1 MPPKRVKSSSQS
13 GPTVAAGSKA
23 WEAGLVAAPLEE
35 AGWTACLSLVA
46 AASPKDEEY
55 IQALLRAVQQPQR
68 RLFVAITWDAMLEK
82 ISELGNP
89 KAKKPKDVPL
99 FYEVTESAKIIMDA
113 GDELPLQLLG
123 MLVKFLLLDVKGKD
137 LQRRLAEEK
146 TVDETARG
154 KTGTPAKEKGAAA
167 VKPIK
172 GDKGKKAAEVPM
184 PTKQTKLKRRGQE
197 IDDEPGDG
205 PQLYILL
212 LGFYQPQL
220 LSVLDSLGVHVS
232 SIIRLSSEAPELF
245 QGHDTFITG
254 DEALEVQNHKMQKQI
269 DAFWGNLQAGL
280 NSVLP
285 RSRLF
290 DVAQL
295 YYTLKDDVVPL
306 DRRDPEAMLTLG
318 TGVFAGVASLL
329 YDLLEKRK
337 QHQYY
342 LDKLR
347 LISVPSLASMEPQ
360 DTGLES
366 LITVPVPQV
375 LSSTKKHIPEELPHA
390 TTGVDTR
397 YYCALLESIP
407 TEAQSV
413 PLLLHCMLEQ
423 VVAMQEGIL
432 LPNRTEAKEHAKG
445 QDILNTKQPKENF
458 GDMMLEQE
466 GKMPLLLNYH
476 DDRSK
481 RLHYVPVQY
490 GMDAMKVEA
499 VMLQNTALF
508 RLLHSAHPPVDDHL
522 RLARLQELMCF
533 CCDKP
538 LSWPEVERAL
548 LQFVFESM
556 PLTKTDQ
563 DGLLLQ
569 TRPPESGPNPW
580 DDPISFSQ
588 GLELL
593 HVRPGTSEAGEL
605 IQMSEETI
613 RTVQRRRLMAW
624 HYAEC
629 HSAAVLAQVLHDA
642 SLTYRC
648 MDTFHRQL
656 DRSLCIVCH
665 NPVGPERQSREVWN
679 TRLHTDVGFRRYL
692 EHVADSVSDWMHQ
705 EERNWKGIG
714 EQRSRENLCEPP
726 VSGQVG
732 PQEKSVSPSS
742 AGGSLKPLEDVVM
755 DPYVRKDSLKAW
767 KIEQDKLKEEELTK
781 TVKKDKGTK
790 TSLKV
795 QDHSEITNGSKDT
808 LLPSQQSQEDLLKTP
823 EPAMCSR
830 KSSEDIHLAK
840 DEFIGFIGY
849 SMNGTLV
856 HVSGQIQSL
865 FPADGGHIRV
875 ETVHFAEGSTFVQVS
890 VTKDNHHFVTHIA
903 EPRRS
908 AQWSKKSTIS
918 RDNSEC
924 KQTVSKFGS
933 FSTLLSSGIRLSFS
947 HHGSSGESPDER
959 YPFQTLHTNSS
970 VAPPADLSS
979 FTDEALRAN
988 KPQSSRFPDW
998 SPFQTLAVSVPT
1010 GLVLRFFCEES
1021 PAAPGQVKGMLVR
1034 QSFPLGG
1041 SVSHSLEAS
1050 RAISSQGTVVRCMRD
1065 GSTQILFADGTVSN
1079 SPDSLPVCQSL
1090 LELPTLDKEQVQEW
1104 NPEVKE
1110 TLEKSGKLHS
1120 RHSTG
1125 PESVVLAD
1133 VGQNGREGDEQTVL
1147 QQGGTWVTT
1156 TPCGFR
1162 VATVNAQP
1170 LDAQS
1175 VLACKAMDPAS
1186 GAVVVTRE
1194 DGVLIVVQSDG
1205 TIIAEHADG
1214 TRITTFYRD
1223 IEGAVTKGEEEP
1235 CTERKKEKLVM
1246 VEYEGF
1252 ATVVMSCDKTAC
1264 SAVFGDGTVIKAT
1277 HRGEYQVVPSSGGFL
1292 HIHEDGSTVYTSQHN
1307 SNTTLTSGGDN
1318 EKLQPG
1324 SYVMK
1329 HTSEVVCEV
1338 TDPEENHFKV
1348 MVDGETYIDISRTED
1363 HWEGEEEEGEE
1374 EEHQGRNGK
1383 GANLS
1388 KSSCTGLEGSSARFF
1403 VVHPDGSGTELL
1415 SLEDVEDFLDKA
1427 QADPKVA
1434 VLKEAIPE
1442 FPGVLGITVLK
1453 PCLKDSAS
1461 RWIVQKQNPDI
1472 MPLNLRSRKWDLF
1485 PSSESKL
1492 PDPSSGTCTSR
1503 DPSQNE
1509 RRRSP
1514 LHPPLQ
1520 ACPELLEVRHIIQY
1534 QPISSQLRQ
1543 ELERRLKEYM
1553 KHLLKRTHL
1562 SEELQVKEPREEEER
1577 VHAAELLHL
1586 VPSLPHMKDLSNT
1599 MEERNG
1605 SGAYERNGSVDM
1617 AALYAQALS
1626 PSPPPDGTVADD
1638 FGLNGVLDSRKE
1650 ESLWP
1655 GKLEQYRQELREECQ
1670 MREALRTRRLSPY
1683 FHSDIS
1689 MASQFTQKVPDME
1702 ALSQALPPLPRSGP
1716 NPQIQEFLQDA
1727 SNTRALTK
1735 RSLKPSA
1742 SYATGSDAA
1751 FQGWCVSPTSQA
1763 AEPSCSNGHDL
1774 RSEVQM
1780 EGPPLD
1786 PRYRDFRR
1794 QGPQDSEGVSLQG
1807 PLYVRKRRG
1816 RSLSLAMDV
1825 TGSPRKERVCLPP
1838 VLLTARPWSLP
1849 NHKFLRAEEPVRR
1862 TLRTASV
1869 SALAGAAKVAL
1880 RGFELLPT
1888 NVDFGML
1895 RGGVSYSVPVIMR
1908 NVGLDSCRFS
1918 VKQAPPSTGLR
1929 VTYQPG
1935 PVAAGMKTDLQVQLF
1950 TQEPQDPDTE
1960 AHLSHQIE
1968 ILTETEILYLPVS
1981 ATVLSEKLYDSRVQ
1995 QDGRRGRMGMAEVQQ
2010 GVP

>member
-13 GPTVAAGSKA
+13 FPTVAAGSKA
-23 WEAGLVAAPLEE
+23 WEAGLAAAPLEE

-55 IQALLRAVQQPQR
+55 TQALLRAVQQRQR

-99 FYEVTESAKIIMDA
+99 FYEVTESAKVIMDA
-113 GDELPLQLLG
+113 GEELPLQLLG
-123 MLVKFLLLDVKGKD
+123 MLVKFLLLDMKGKD

-146 TVDETARG
+146 AVDETSRV
-154 KTGTPAKEKGAAA
+154 KTGTPARDKGGAAMKA
-167 VKPIK
+167 PIK

-184 PTKQTKLKRRGQE
+184 PAKQTKLKRRGQE
-197 IDDEPGDG
+197 IDDEPDDG

-232 SIIRLSSEAPELF
+232 SIIRLSSKAPELS
-245 QGHDTFITG
+245 QGHGTFLAG
-254 DEALEVQNHKMQKQI
+254 DEAMEVQNHKRQKQI
-269 DAFWGNLQAGL
+269 DTFWANLQAGL
-280 NSVLP
+280 NSGLP

-306 DRRDPEAMLTLG
+306 DRQDPGAMLALG
-318 TGVFAGVASLL
+318 TGVFTGVASLL

-337 QHQYY
+337 QHLYY

-347 LISVPSLASMEPQ
+347 FIRVPSLASMEPQ
-360 DTGLES
+360 GTGLES

-375 LSSTKKHIPEELPHA
+375 LSSTKKCIPEELPHA

-407 TEAQSV
+407 PEAQSV

-432 LPNRTEAKEHAKG
+432 LTDRTEAKQRAKG

-466 GKMPLLLNYH
+466 GKTPLLLNYH

-499 VMLQNTALF
+499 MMLQNMPLF
-508 RLLHSAHPPVDDHL
+508 KLLHSGRPPVDDHL
-522 RLARLQELMCF
+522 WLARLQELMCF

-538 LSWPEVERAL
+538 LNWLEVERAL

-556 PLTKTDQ
+556 PLTETDQ

-569 TRPPESGPNPW
+569 TRPPESGPSPW

-605 IQMSEETI
+605 IQISEETI
-613 RTVQRRRLMAW
+613 RKVQRRRLTAL

-642 SLTYRC
+642 SHTYCC
-648 MDTFHRQL
+648 MDTFRRQL

-692 EHVADSVSDWMHQ
+692 EHVADAVSDWMHQ

-714 EQRSRENLCEPP
+714 EQRGRESLCEPP
-726 VSGQVG
+726 VSGQVW
-732 PQEKSVSPSS
+732 PQEKSMSPSS
-742 AGGSLKPLEDVVM
+742 TGGSLKPLEDVVM

-767 KIEQDKLKEEELTK
+767 KIAQDKLKEEEPTN
-781 TVKKDKGTK
+781 TVKKDKGKK

-795 QDHSEITNGSKDT
+795 QDHSETSNGSKDT
-808 LLPSQQSQEDLLKTP
+808 PLPSQQSLEELLKTP
-823 EPAMCSR
+823 EPAVCSR
-830 KSSEDIHLAK
+830 EGSEDIHLVE
-840 DEFIGFIGY
+840 DEFIGFTGY

-908 AQWSKKSTIS
+908 AQWN
-918 RDNSEC
+918 NSEC
-924 KQTVSKFGS
+924 KQSVSKFGS
-933 FSTLLSSGIRLSFS
+933 FSTLLKSGIRLSFS
-947 HHGSSGESPDER
+947 HHGSSGKSPDER
-959 YPFQTLHTNSS
+959 DSS
-970 VAPPADLSS
+970 LAPPADLSS
-979 FTDEALRAN
+979 STEEALRAD
-988 KPQSSRFPDW
+988 KPLQSSRFPDW

-1010 GLVLRFFCEES
+1010 GLVLRFFSEES

-1034 QSFPLGG
+1034 QHFPLGG
-1041 SVSHSLEAS
+1041 SVSHSMEAS
-1050 RAISSQGTVVRCMRD
+1050 RAISSQGTVVRCMRN
-1065 GSTQILFADGTVSN
+1065 GSTQILFADGTVSS
-1079 SPDSLPVCQSL
+1079 SPDSVSVCQSL
-1090 LELPTLDKEQVQEW
+1090 LGLPTLDKEQVQEW

-1125 PESVVLAD
+1125 PDSIVLAD
-1133 VGQNGREGDEQTVL
+1133 VGQNGRRGDEQTVR

-1186 GAVVVTRE
+1186 GAIVVTRE

-1223 IEGAVTKGEEEP
+1223 IEGAGTQA
-1235 CTERKKEKLVM
+1235 TERRKEKLVM
-1246 VEYEGF
+1246 VECEGF

-1264 SAVFGDGTVIKAT
+1264 SALFGDGTVIKAT

-1292 HIHEDGSTVYTSQHN
+1292 HIHEDGSTVYTSHH
-1307 SNTTLTSGGDN
+1307 SNNTALTSGGDN

-1324 SYVMK
+1324 NYVMK

-1348 MVDGETYIDISRTED
+1348 MVDGETYTNISRTED
-1363 HWEGEEEEGEE
+1363 HWEGEEEGEE
-1374 EEHQGRNGK
+1374 EEQQERNGK
-1383 GANLS
+1383 GAKMS
-1388 KSSCTGLEGSSARFF
+1388 RSSCVGLRGSSARFF

-1415 SLEDVEDFLDKA
+1415 SLEDVEDCLDKA

-1434 VLKEAIPE
+1434 VLKEAMPE

-1461 RWIVQKQNPDI
+1461 RWIIQKQNPDI

-1485 PSSESKL
+1485 PSRESKL
-1492 PDPSSGTCTSR
+1492 PDPPTGTCMSR
-1503 DPSQNE
+1503 DPSQSE
-1509 RRRSP
+1509 RQRSP

-1534 QPISSQLRQ
+1534 QPVSNQLRQ
-1543 ELERRLKEYM
+1543 ELERRLKEYI
-1553 KHLLKRTHL
+1553 KHLLRRAHL
-1562 SEELQVKEPREEEER
+1562 SEELQVKEPREKEER
-1577 VHAAELLHL
+1577 IHAAEPLHL
-1586 VPSLPHMKDLSNT
+1586 VLSLPDMKDLNNT
-1599 MEERNG
+1599 ME
-1605 SGAYERNGSVDM
+1605 ERNGSVDM

-1626 PSPPPDGTVADD
+1626 PSPPPDGTVADG
-1638 FGLNGVLDSRKE
+1638 FGLNRVLDRKE

-1655 GKLEQYRQELREECQ
+1655 RKMEQYRQELREEGQ

-1683 FHSDIS
+1683 FHSDVW
-1689 MASQFTQKVPDME
+1689 MAFQFTQEVSDME

-1727 SNTRALTK
+1727 SNTCALTK
-1735 RSLKPSA
+1735 QSLKPSP

-1751 FQGWCVSPTSQA
+1751 FQGWRVSPTSQA
-1763 AEPSCSNGHDL
+1763 AEPSLNGHDL
-1774 RSEVQM
+1774 SSEVQM
-1780 EGPPLD
+1780 EVPPLD

-1807 PLYVRKRRG
+1807 PLSVTKRRG

-1869 SALAGAAKVAL
+1869 SALAGVAKAAL

-1888 NVDFGML
+1888 NIDFGML
-1895 RGGVSYSVPVIMR
+1895 RGGATYSVPVIMR

-1918 VKQAPPSTGLR
+1918 VKQVPPSTGLR

-1950 TQEPQDPDTE
+1950 AQEPQDPDKE

-1968 ILTETEILYLPVS
+1968 ILTETEILYLPVT
-1981 ATVLSEKLYDSRVQ
+1981 ATVLSDKLYESRVQ
-1995 QDGRRGRMGMAEVQQ
+1995 QGSQWGRMDMAEVQK